1 MDVARP
7 SSLVPSADDCTQAC
21 SPSSGALMHPDA
33 ESDEWLASERRGCR
47 MMFLWLGVGL
57 ALWTGLVWS
66 IIVLAH
72 QLKG

>member
-1 MDVARP
+1 
-7 SSLVPSADDCTQAC
+7 
-21 SPSSGALMHPDA
+21 MHPDA